1 MSDTNI
7 HHQIAETLTSIIK
20 KGNIFEKIKKIEN
33 LVFGC
38 AILVTIFGS
47 SMIVNSFFNT
57 QLLLENNADQD
68 KYQRLIHQQTYNVE
82 RLQYKVDKLLE
93 FNNKL
98 LVLLFEER
106 RSTLSYASMFELNND
121 ETVCIKSTIS
131 SLTYDLSSADE
142 MEERDKHLVVALE

>member
-7 HHQIAETLTSIIK
+7 HDQIAETLTSIIK

-47 SMIVNSFFNT
+47 SMIVNSFLNT

-121 ETVCIKSTIS
+121 ETLCIKSTIS

>member
-7 HHQIAETLTSIIK
+7 PDQIAETLTNIVK

-38 AILVTIFGS
+38 AILVTVFGS
-47 SMIVNSFFNT
+47 SMIVNNFFNT
-57 QLLLENNADQD
+57 QLLLENNDEQE
-68 KYQRLIHQQTYNVE
+68 KYKVVIHQQTYNVQ

-98 LVLLFEER
+98 LQLLFEQR
-106 RSTLSYASMFELNND
+106 DSNLSYINISELNND

-131 SLTYDLSSADE
+131 SLTYDLSITEEKCDE
-142 MEERDKHLVVALE
+142 TNSVALE

>member
-7 HHQIAETLTSIIK
+7 HDQIAETLTSIIK

-47 SMIVNSFFNT
+47 SMIVNSFLNT

-68 KYQRLIHQQTYNVE
+68 KYQRLIHQQTYNVQ

-106 RSTLSYASMFELNND
+106 RSSLSYASMFELNND
-121 ETVCIKSTIS
+121 ETLCIKSTIS

>member
-7 HHQIAETLTSIIK
+7 PDQIAETLTNIVK

-47 SMIVNSFFNT
+47 SMIVNNFFNT
-57 QLLLENNADQD
+57 QLLLENNDEQE
-68 KYQRLIHQQTYNVE
+68 KYKGVIHQQTYNVQ

-98 LVLLFEER
+98 LQLLFEQR
-106 RSTLSYASMFELNND
+106 DSNLSYINISELNND

-131 SLTYDLSSADE
+131 SLTYDLSIAE
-142 MEERDKHLVVALE
+142 

>member
-7 HHQIAETLTSIIK
+7 PDQIAETLTNIVK

-47 SMIVNSFFNT
+47 SMIVNNFFNT
-57 QLLLENNADQD
+57 QLLLENNDEQE
-68 KYQRLIHQQTYNVE
+68 KYKGVIHQQTYNVQ

-98 LVLLFEER
+98 LQLLFEQR
-106 RSTLSYASMFELNND
+106 DSNLSYINISELNND

-131 SLTYDLSSADE
+131 SLTYDLSIAEEKCDE
-142 MEERDKHLVVALE
+142 TNSVALE

>member
-1 MSDTNI
+1 
-7 HHQIAETLTSIIK
+7 
-20 KGNIFEKIKKIEN
+20 
-33 LVFGC
+33 
-38 AILVTIFGS
+38 
-47 SMIVNSFFNT
+47 
-57 QLLLENNADQD
+57 LENNADQD
-68 KYQRLIHQQTYNVE
+68 KYQRLIHQQTYNVQ

-121 ETVCIKSTIS
+121 ETLCIKSTIS

>member
-7 HHQIAETLTSIIK
+7 HDQIAETLTSIIK

-68 KYQRLIHQQTYNVE
+68 KYQRLIHQQTYNVQ

-121 ETVCIKSTIS
+121 ETLCIKSTIS

>member
-7 HHQIAETLTSIIK
+7 HDQIAETLTSIIK

-68 KYQRLIHQQTYNVE
+68 KYQRLIHQQTYNVQ

>member
-7 HHQIAETLTSIIK
+7 HDQIAETLTSIIK

-47 SMIVNSFFNT
+47 SMIVNSFLNT

-68 KYQRLIHQQTYNVE
+68 KYQRLIHQQTYNVQ

-121 ETVCIKSTIS
+121 ETLCIKSTIS
-131 SLTYDLSSADE
+131 SLTYVLSSADE

>member
-7 HHQIAETLTSIIK
+7 HDQIAETLTSIIK

-47 SMIVNSFFNT
+47 SMIVNSFLNT

-68 KYQRLIHQQTYNVE
+68 KYQRLIHQQTYNVQ

>member
-7 HHQIAETLTSIIK
+7 HDQIAETLTSIIK

-47 SMIVNSFFNT
+47 SMIVNSFLNT

-68 KYQRLIHQQTYNVE
+68 KYQRLIHQQTYNVQ

-121 ETVCIKSTIS
+121 ETLCIKSTIS

>member
-7 HHQIAETLTSIIK
+7 PEQIAETLTNIVK

-47 SMIVNSFFNT
+47 SMIVNSFLNT

-68 KYQRLIHQQTYNVE
+68 KYQRLIHQQTYNVQ

-121 ETVCIKSTIS
+121 ETLCIRSTIS
-131 SLTYDLSSADE
+131 SLTYDLSIAEEKCDE
-142 MEERDKHLVVALE
+142 TTSVTLE

>member
-7 HHQIAETLTSIIK
+7 PDQIAEKLTNIVK

-38 AILVTIFGS
+38 GILVTIFGS
-47 SMIVNSFFNT
+47 SIIVNSFFNT
-57 QLLLENNADQD
+57 QLLFDNNSEQE
-68 KYQRLIHQQTYNVE
+68 KYQDLIHKQTYNVQ

-98 LVLLFEER
+98 LVLLFEQRELNVPYINI
-106 RSTLSYASMFELNND
+106 SELNND
-121 ETVCIKSTIS
+121 ETLCIRSTIS
-131 SLTYDLSSADE
+131 SLTYDLSIAEEKCDE
-142 MEERDKHLVVALE
+142 TTSVTLE

>member
-7 HHQIAETLTSIIK
+7 HDQIAETLTSIIK